1 MNGVRLMRIRRALM
15 FEIASVTILL
25 FVALLAGSVWIGL
38 SLFATGYILLSVFKP
53 NIPMDIFSSGVVW
66 GAMIP
71 SPLLSLPLFILMSE
85 VLVSAG
91 LGRSLFSGLAPWLGR
106 LPGGL
111 LHVNVVG
118 STLFAAVSG
127 SSAATTAIV
136 GKVSLPELQARGY
149 DRKLAMGSL
158 AGAGTLGF
166 LIPPSIIMIIYGV
179 VAEQSILELFI
190 AGVVPGLALALLYM
204 SYIGIHQVLTGTQPR
219 QEKASFGQ
227 RLQGLRDIGPVAVL
241 IVAIMGALYLG
252 LASVSELAAIGVLG
266 AVLISIAMGQFS
278 VSSMIAAGRR
288 AVRTSAMIGLIIIGA
303 ALLNAAFGFLGI
315 PKAVAAQ
322 IASLGLSPF
331 VLIAVLLV
339 FYVVLGMFL
348 DGTSIIVMTLPIT
361 LPLVTAAG
369 FHPIWFGIFVVVA
382 VEISQITPPIGFN
395 LFVIQ
400 SQTGESIG
408 AIAKAA
414 IPFFLILLGFALLLA
429 VFPDLALWLPRTLQ

>member
-1 MNGVRLMRIRRALM
+1 ML
-15 FEIASVTILL
+15 EIALVTILL

-38 SLFATGYILLSVFKP
+38 SLFATGYILLSIFRP
-53 NIPMDIFSSGVVW
+53 NIPMDIFSSGVIW
-66 GAMIP
+66 GSVIP
-71 SPLLSLPLFILMSE
+71 TPLLSLPLFILMSE
-85 VLVSAG
+85 VLVTAG
-91 LGRSLFSGLAPWLGR
+91 IGRSLFSGLAPWVGR

-111 LHVNVVG
+111 LHVNVIG

-149 DRKLAMGSL
+149 DRRMAMGSL

-179 VAEQSILELFI
+179 MAEQSILELFV
-190 AGVVPGLALALLYM
+190 AGIIPGLALAALYM
-204 SYIGIHQVLTGTQPR
+204 LFIAAHQSITGTQPDADR
-219 QEKASFGQ
+219 PTWSQ
-227 RLQGLRDIGPVAVL
+227 RIAGLRRIGPVAGL
-241 IVAIMGALYLG
+241 IAFIVGSLYLG

-266 AVLISIAMGQFS
+266 AVMISIAMGRFS
-278 VSSMIAAGRR
+278 MAAMLRAGRR

-303 ALLNAAFGFLGI
+303 ALLNSAFGFLQI
-315 PKAVAAQ
+315 PRAIAGQ
-322 IASLGLSPF
+322 IAGLGLTPF

-339 FYVVLGMFL
+339 FYVILGMFL

-369 FHPIWFGIFVVVA
+369 YDPIWFGIFVVVA

-400 SQTGESIG
+400 SQTGEGIG
-408 AIAKAA
+408 TIAKAA
-414 IPFFLILLGFALLLA
+414 LPFFLILLGFALLLA
-429 VFPDLALWLPRTLQ
+429 VVPELALWLPGTMK

>member
-1 MNGVRLMRIRRALM
+1 M
-15 FEIASVTILL
+15 FEITLVTILL

-38 SLFATGYILLSVFKP
+38 SLFSTGYILLAIFKP
-53 NIPMDIFSSGVVW
+53 NIPLDVFSSGLIW
-66 GAMIP
+66 GSLIP
-71 SPLLSLPLFILMSE
+71 KPLLSLPLFILMSE
-85 VLVSAG
+85 VLVTAG
-91 LGRSLFSGLAPWLGR
+91 LGKSLFSGLSPFVRR

-136 GKVSLPELQARGY
+136 GRVSLPELKSRGY
-149 DRKLAMGSL
+149 DRNIAMGSL

-179 VAEQSILELFI
+179 VAEVSILELFI
-190 AGVVPGLALALLYM
+190 AGVIPGFMLAFLYM
-204 SYIGIHQVLTGTQPR
+204 AYIAIQQARSTHRPQLEARAKGD
-219 QEKASFGQ
+219 K
-227 RLQGLRDIGPVAVL
+227 LQGLKDIGPVALL
-241 IVAIMGALYLG
+241 ITTIMGSLYLG
-252 LASVSELAAIGVLG
+252 WASVSELAAVGVLG
-266 AVLISIAMGQFS
+266 AVIISIVSGRFSWLAM
-278 VSSMIAAGRR
+278 IRAGRR

-303 ALLNAAFGFLGI
+303 ALLNSAFGFLGI

-322 IASLGLSPF
+322 IASFEFSPF
-331 VLIAVLLV
+331 VLIVVLLA
-339 FYVVLGMFL
+339 FYALLGMFL

-361 LPLVTAAG
+361 LPLVTVAG
-369 FHPIWFGIFVVVA
+369 YDPIWFGIFVVVA

-408 AIAKAA
+408 RIAYAA
-414 IPFFLILLGFALLLA
+414 FPFFIILLVFALILALA
-429 VFPDLALWLPRTLQ
+429 PQLALWLPGTLR

>member
-1 MNGVRLMRIRRALM
+1 M
-15 FEIASVTILL
+15 FEIASVTLLL

-38 SLFATGYILLSVFKP
+38 SLFATGYVLLSIFKP
-53 NIPMDIFSSGVVW
+53 NIPMDIFSSGVIW
-66 GAMIP
+66 GSVIP
-71 SPLLSLPLFILMSE
+71 TPLLSLPLFILMSE
-85 VLVSAG
+85 VLVAAG

-111 LHVNVVG
+111 LHVNVVS

-149 DRKLAMGSL
+149 DRQLAMGSL

-190 AGVVPGLALALLYM
+190 AGVIPGLTLALLYM
-204 SYIGIHQVLTGTQPR
+204 AYIAGHQVVTGRQP
-219 QEKASFGQ
+219 ASEHPSWTE
-227 RLQGLRDIGPVAVL
+227 RLRGLRDIGPVAAL
-241 IVAIMGALYLG
+241 ITGIMGSLYLG

-266 AVLISIAMGQFS
+266 AVIIAILMGRFS
-278 VSSMIAAGRR
+278 LHTMIRAGRR
-288 AVRTSAMIGLIIIGA
+288 AARTSAMIGLIIIGA
-303 ALLNAAFGFLGI
+303 ALLNSAFGFLGI
-315 PKAVAAQ
+315 PKAIAGQ
-322 IASLGLSPF
+322 IAALGLSPF
-331 VLIAVLLV
+331 ALIVVLLA
-339 FYVVLGMFL
+339 FYALLGMFL

-369 FHPIWFGIFVVVA
+369 YDPIWFGIFVVVA

-408 AIAKAA
+408 TIARAA
-414 IPFFLILLGFALLLA
+414 LPFFGILLAFALLLA
-429 VFPDLALWLPRTLQ
+429 IVPDLALWLPGRLQ

>member
-1 MNGVRLMRIRRALM
+1 M
-15 FEIASVTILL
+15 FEIAIVTVLL

-38 SLFATGYILLSVFKP
+38 SLFATGYVLLSIFKP
-53 NIPMDIFSSGVVW
+53 NIPMDIFSSGVIW
-66 GAMIP
+66 GSVIP

-85 VLVSAG
+85 ILVAAG
-91 LGRSLFSGLAPWLGR
+91 LGRSLFSGLAPWVGR

-149 DRKLAMGSL
+149 DRQLAMGSL

-179 VAEQSILELFI
+179 VAEQSILELFV
-190 AGVVPGLALALLYM
+190 AGVIPGLTLAALYM
-204 SYIGIHQVLTGTQPR
+204 AYIALHQIVTRSQPEMDPPNWADRARGIG
-219 QEKASFGQ
+219 
-227 RLQGLRDIGPVAVL
+227 DIGPVAGL
-241 IVAIMGALYLG
+241 IFAIMGSLYLG
-252 LASVSELAAIGVLG
+252 LASVTELAAIGVLG
-266 AVLISIAMGQFS
+266 ALVVSILMGRFSLPAM
-278 VSSMIAAGRR
+278 IRAGRR

-315 PKAVAAQ
+315 PKAIAGQ
-322 IASLGLSPF
+322 IAGFGLSPF
-331 VLIAVLLV
+331 ALIVVLLA
-339 FYVVLGMFL
+339 FYALLGMFL

-369 FHPIWFGIFVVVA
+369 YDPVWFGIFVVVA

-400 SQTGESIG
+400 SQTGENIG
-408 AIAKAA
+408 TIAKAA
-414 IPFFLILLGFALLLA
+414 LPFFVLLLAFALLLA
-429 VFPDLALWLPRTLQ
+429 IFPQLALWLPGTLG

>member
-1 MNGVRLMRIRRALM
+1 M
-15 FEIASVTILL
+15 FEIAVVTILL

-38 SLFATGYILLSVFKP
+38 SLFATGYLLLAIFKP
-53 NIPMDIFSSGVVW
+53 NIPMDIFSSGVIW
-66 GAMIP
+66 GSVIP
-71 SPLLSLPLFILMSE
+71 TPLLSLPLFILMSE
-85 VLVSAG
+85 VLVAAG

-179 VAEQSILELFI
+179 VAEQSILELFVAGVIPGLCLAALYMAYI
-190 AGVVPGLALALLYM
+190 AG
-204 SYIGIHQVLTGTQPR
+204 HQIATGSQPR
-219 QEKASFGQ
+219 QERATWGA
-227 RLQGLRDIGPVAVL
+227 RLQGMRDIGPVAAL
-241 IVAIMGALYLG
+241 IVAIMGSLYLG
-252 LASVSELAAIGVLG
+252 LASVTELAAIGVLG
-266 AVLISIAMGQFS
+266 ALVIAVVMGRFTFPAM
-278 VSSMIAAGRR
+278 VRAGRR

-303 ALLNAAFGFLGI
+303 ALLNSAFGFLGI
-315 PKAVAAQ
+315 PKAIASQ

-339 FYVVLGMFL
+339 FYALLGMFL

-369 FHPIWFGIFVVVA
+369 YDPIWFGIFVVVA

-400 SQTGESIG
+400 SQTGEGIG
-408 AIAKAA
+408 TIARAA
-414 IPFFLILLGFALLLA
+414 LPFFFLLLAFALLLA
-429 VFPDLALWLPRTLQ
+429 VFPQLALWLPGTLR

>member
-1 MNGVRLMRIRRALM
+1 M
-15 FEIASVTILL
+15 FEISAVAILL
-25 FVALLAGSVWIGL
+25 FVGLLAGSVWIGL

-53 NIPMDIFSSGVVW
+53 NIPMDIFSSGVIW

-85 VLVSAG
+85 ILVAAG
-91 LGRSLFSGLAPWLGR
+91 LGRSLFSGLAPWVGR

-149 DRKLAMGSL
+149 DRRLAMGSL

-190 AGVVPGLALALLYM
+190 AGVIPGLALAGIYM
-204 SYIGIHQVLTGTQPR
+204 AYIAVHQTLSGTQPKPDPPSWA
-219 QEKASFGQ
+219 E
-227 RLQGLRDIGPVAVL
+227 RLQGLRDIGPVAGL
-241 IVAIMGALYLG
+241 IVAIMGALYTG
-252 LASVSELAAIGVLG
+252 IASVTELAAIGVLG
-266 AVLISIAMGQFS
+266 AVVIAVLMGRFS
-278 VSSMIAAGRR
+278 LTAMIRAGRR

-303 ALLNAAFGFLGI
+303 ALLNSAFSFLGI
-315 PKAVAAQ
+315 PKAIAAQ
-322 IASLGLSPF
+322 IAGLGLAPF
-331 VLIAVLLV
+331 ALILVLLA
-339 FYVVLGMFL
+339 FYALLGMFL

-369 FHPIWFGIFVVVA
+369 YDPLWFGIFVVVA

-400 SQTGESIG
+400 SQTGEGIG
-408 AIAKAA
+408 AIARAA
-414 IPFFLILLGFALLLA
+414 LPFFVLLLVFA
-429 VFPDLALWLPRTLQ
+429 VLLALFPGLALWLPGTLQ

>member
-1 MNGVRLMRIRRALM
+1 M

-149 DRKLAMGSL
+149 DRNLAMGSL

-179 VAEQSILELFI
+179 IAEQSILELFI

-204 SYIGIHQVLTGTQPR
+204 SYIGIHQVLTGTQPK
-219 QEKASFGQ
+219 QEKASFKQ

-252 LASVSELAAIGVLG
+252 LASVSELAATGVLG

-315 PKAVAAQ
+315 PKAVAGQ

-369 FHPIWFGIFVVVA
+369 FHPVWFGIFVVVA

-414 IPFFLILLGFALLLA
+414 IPFFLILLGFALFLA

>member
-1 MNGVRLMRIRRALM
+1 M
-15 FEIASVTILL
+15 FEIASVTLLL

-38 SLFATGYILLSVFKP
+38 SLFATGYVLLSIFKP
-53 NIPMDIFSSGVVW
+53 NIPMDIFSSGVIW
-66 GAMIP
+66 GSVIP
-71 SPLLSLPLFILMSE
+71 TPLLSLPLFILMSE
-85 VLVSAG
+85 VLVAAG

-111 LHVNVVG
+111 LHVNVVS

-149 DRKLAMGSL
+149 DRQLAMGSL

-190 AGVVPGLALALLYM
+190 AGVIPGLTLALLYM
-204 SYIGIHQVLTGTQPR
+204 AYIAGHQVVTGRQP
-219 QEKASFGQ
+219 ASERPSWTE
-227 RLQGLRDIGPVAVL
+227 RLRGLRDIGPVAAL
-241 IVAIMGALYLG
+241 ITGIMGSLYLG
-252 LASVSELAAIGVLG
+252 FASVSELAAIGVLG
-266 AVLISIAMGQFS
+266 AVIIAILMGRFS
-278 VSSMIAAGRR
+278 LHTMIRAGRR
-288 AVRTSAMIGLIIIGA
+288 AARTSAMIGLIIIGA
-303 ALLNAAFGFLGI
+303 ALLNSAFGFLGI
-315 PKAVAAQ
+315 PKAIAGQ
-322 IASLGLSPF
+322 IAALGLSPF
-331 VLIAVLLV
+331 ALIVVLLA
-339 FYVVLGMFL
+339 FYALLGMFL

-369 FHPIWFGIFVVVA
+369 YDSIWFGIFVVVA

-408 AIAKAA
+408 TIARAA
-414 IPFFLILLGFALLLA
+414 LPFFGILLAFALLLA
-429 VFPDLALWLPRTLQ
+429 IVPDLALWLPGTLQ